1 MAGELQNKE
10 QQPIAIQAA
19 KTPLELA
26 IESKASPSELLQF
39 MELQERWEANEAK
52 KQYNFAVAEFKANA
66 PTVRKDLDNKQFGS
80 KYASKGNLL
89 NTVNPVL
96 SKYGLNARFD
106 LDQTD
111 GIKITCIL
119 THAAGHSESTSF
131 SAPPDKSGS
140 KNPIQEI
147 KSTITYGQIITFEAI
162 TGITSGEADINDDGN
177 SYKQAESITE
187 DQCKKIHALVTD
199 NDLGSDRLDK
209 LIKSCYRI
217 DDLADLPAAQY
228 KSIISK
234 INTAIEAKRESEK

>member
-1 MAGELQNKE
+1 MSNSIKKVDQL
-10 QQPIAIQAA
+10 PVA

-26 IESKASPSELLQF
+26 VESKASPSEMLQF

-66 PTVRKDLDNKQFGS
+66 PTITKDLKNTQFNSMYTS
-80 KYASKGNLL
+80 KSNLL

-96 SKYGLNARFD
+96 SKYGLNARYD
-106 LDQTD
+106 LDQTS
-111 GIKITCIL
+111 GVKVTCIL
-119 THAAGHSESTSF
+119 THAAGHSENTSF
-131 SAPPDKSGS
+131 SAPPDNSGK

-177 SYKQAESITE
+177 SYKQAEPITN
-187 DQCKKIHALVTD
+187 DQCNTIHALVTD
-199 NDLGSDRLDK
+199 NDLGADRLGK
-209 LIKSCYRI
+209 LLKSCYQVN
-217 DDLADLPAAQY
+217 DLADLPASKY

-234 INTAIEAKRESEK
+234 INTAIDAKRESEK